1 MENTNELYK
10 RLETLVA
17 RRKALARQAD
27 HLRVMEQEHTINGY
41 PKMHLAIESHPHTFK
56 TVNKAVVKKVFAML
70 QAEYTELIQQK
81 EQQIQA
87 LTIQLNTPKP

>member
-10 RLETLVA
+10 RLETLVTH
-17 RRKALARQAD
+17 RKALARQAD
-27 HLRVMEQEHTINGY
+27 HLTVMEQEHKIYGY
-41 PKMHLAIESHPHTFK
+41 PKIHLALESHPHTFK
-56 TVNKAVVKKVFAML
+56 TVNKAVVKKVFALL
-70 QAEYTELIQQK
+70 QAEYTEQVQQK

>member
-17 RRKALARQAD
+17 HRKALSRQTD

-41 PKMHLAIESHPHTFK
+41 PKMRLSIESHPHTFK
-56 TVNKAVVKKVFAML
+56 TVNKAVIKKVFALL
-70 QAEYTELIQQK
+70 QAEYRELIKQK

-87 LTIQLNTPKP
+87 LTLQLNTPKP

>member
-17 RRKALARQAD
+17 HRKALARQAD
-27 HLRVMEQEHTINGY
+27 HLAVLEQEHKIYGY
-41 PKMHLAIESHPHTFK
+41 PKMRLALESHPHTFK
-56 TVNKAVVKKVFAML
+56 TVNKTVVKKVFSLL

-87 LTIQLNTPKP
+87 LTIQLNTTKP